1 MVMGFVWAGML
12 IISVIACLVKQDL
25 GVLTPST
32 LEGAASAV
40 TLCLSLAGPLCLWS
54 GLSKVMERA
63 GLTERLGR
71 LGFR

>member
-1 MVMGFVWAGML
+1 MVMGFVWVGML

-40 TLCLSLAGPLCLWS
+40 TLSLIHI
-54 GLSKVMERA
+54 
-63 GLTERLGR
+63 
-71 LGFR
+71 